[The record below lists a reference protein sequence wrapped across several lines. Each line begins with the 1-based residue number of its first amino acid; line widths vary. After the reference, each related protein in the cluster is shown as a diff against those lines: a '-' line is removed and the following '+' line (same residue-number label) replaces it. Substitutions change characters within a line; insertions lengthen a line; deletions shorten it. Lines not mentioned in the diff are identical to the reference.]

1 MKYVASRLAQLVLV
15 LLIVSF
21 LAFMLIRALPGDPVL
36 AVTGCPDTETQ
47 SPTCATKIED
57 ARADLRL
64 DESVPAAY
72 VGWLGDLLPPDV
84 DLGYSYTSN
93 TEVSEIVGF
102 ALPRTAR
109 LMLYTVVVAL
119 LLSIPLGV
127 FAAHRAGGWVDRIIS
142 TSSFGMIAVPNFVL
156 AVVLIYLFDY
166 RLGWFD
172 SRQVVDPEAGWG
184 KHLKSHVLPVLSLAL
199 GLAAVFTRLLRSDM
213 VTTLS
218 EDFIGMAKAKGMP
231 VRRILFRHALR
242 PSSFTLLTV
251 VGLNVGQLLGG
262 AVIIEFIFDINGMGQ
277 QLALAIGASNYVF
290 LQTGIVIVAAMFV
303 TLNVLVDVLYGF
315 LDPRVRDARR

>member
-21 LAFMLIRALPGDPVL
+21 LAFLLIRALPGDPVL
-36 AVTGCPDTETQ
+36 AVTGCPESATQ
-47 SPTCATKIED
+47 SPACAEKIAD

-64 DESVPAAY
+64 DKSVPVAY

-109 LMLYTVVVAL
+109 LMLYTVIVAL
-119 LLSIPLGV
+119 VLSIPLGV
-127 FAAHRAGGWVDRIIS
+127 LAAHKAGGWVDKVIS
-142 TSSFGMIAVPNFVL
+142 TTSFGLIAVPNFVL
-156 AVVLIYLFDY
+156 AVVLIYLFNT
-166 RLGWFD
+166 LGLLED
-172 SRQVVDPEAGWG
+172 HRRVVDPDAGWVN
-184 KHLKSHVLPVLSLAL
+184 HFLSYALPVLSLSL
-199 GLAAVFTRLLRSDM
+199 GLVAVFARLLRTDM

-251 VGLNVGQLLGG
+251 VGLNIGQLLGG

-303 TLNVLVDVLYGF
+303 TINVLVDILYGF

>member
-21 LAFMLIRALPGDPVL
+21 LAFLLIRALPGDPVL
-36 AVTGCPDTETQ
+36 AVTGCPESATQ
-47 SPTCATKIED
+47 SPACADKIEE

-64 DESVPAAY
+64 DKSVPVAY

-93 TEVSEIVGF
+93 TEVSEIVSF

-109 LMLYTVVVAL
+109 LMAYSVIVAL
-119 LLSIPLGV
+119 VLAIPLGV
-127 FAAHRAGGWVDRIIS
+127 LAAHRAGGWVDKAIS
-142 TSSFGMIAVPNFVL
+142 TTSFGLIAVPNFVL
-156 AVVLIYLFDY
+156 AVVLPYLFNVF
-166 RLGWFD
+166 GWLED
-172 SRQVVDPEAGWG
+172 HRRVVDPDAGWSN
-184 KHLKSHVLPVLSLAL
+184 HLKSHVLPVLSLSL
-199 GLAAVFTRLLRSDM
+199 GLVAVFARLLRTDM

-231 VRRILFRHALR
+231 VWRILFQHALR

-251 VGLNVGQLLGG
+251 VGLNIGQLLGG

-290 LQTGIVIVAAMFV
+290 LQTGIVIVAALFV
-303 TLNVLVDVLYGF
+303 TLNVLVDILYGV